1 MPKTLD
7 ERLAALSPERR
18 AKVAEHRRRML
29 AEVGAWRLRELR
41 EQRLLSQ
48 AEVADSVRVSQR
60 RISGI
65 ESGDVEKTQVGTL
78 RRYAQAVG
86 GELRVEVQT
95 DGDRFP
101 IA

>member
-29 AEVGAWRLRELR
+29 AEVRAYRLRELR

-48 AEVADSVRVSQR
+48 AEVAASAGVSQR
-60 RISGI
+60 RVSGI
-65 ESGDVEKTQVGTL
+65 ESGDVAKAQVSTL
-78 RRYAQAVG
+78 RRYAEALG
-86 GELRVEVQT
+86 GQLRVEVEI
-95 DGDRFP
+95 DGDRYQV
-101 IA
+101 A